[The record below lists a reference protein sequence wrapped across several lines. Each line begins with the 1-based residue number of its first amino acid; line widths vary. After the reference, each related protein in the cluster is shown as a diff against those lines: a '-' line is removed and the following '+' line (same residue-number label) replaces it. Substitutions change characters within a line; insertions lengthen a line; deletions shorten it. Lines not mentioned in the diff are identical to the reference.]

1 MERHAQRARLVN
13 AFHNIFRRGHSSS
26 SNGQVNSS
34 PEGDSQLQSSAPG
47 HLDQGPSVTSLP
59 DPAASHAL
67 DEDVEMLLAD
77 PSSDMHF
84 TIPHTSHPA
93 ANSPQLSSSPPTS
106 ALATSSPPIDLEA
119 PHPPHFYAHAMD
131 DDAHSVTSMPPLYDA
146 SDSESEEGHL
156 YHGVYDF
163 MSESEADAHDV
174 EMTLLID
181 EGDFSDHESAVF
193 PRSTLSAAAEDS
205 RDLRHVTVEEVQD
218 QDQQRTGPS
227 DTIPLASNEQPGPS
241 SHSEAH
247 PHWYPHPHPPILLHP
262 QPHLH
267 HHPQPHPPHPLYSQ
281 QPPAGVH
288 LPTFLG
294 MPGLRAQ
301 GQVEGRVPLPGLRTL
316 FQPLIVEAVAQAG
329 ERLRAAQATGDPNV
343 GQGPVMGPAASPDAP
358 AQGANR
364 TGLPFVQVVFDVPMF
379 RMPADAQ
386 PRPQQQTEVPLGVN
400 AQRPAD
406 QTFEDGA
413 ENPNPAM
420 FDLNPGAFTPNPTAD
435 AMPAPLRQLFEAL
448 DFHPDAPEL
457 PPGDRPQNGAA
468 PAWTGLLG
476 LLFGLGL
483 GASPEL
489 NREDPARAKR
499 LVNGLEAVNTGLVKR
514 MRKIGDG
521 NTDGAVCAVCWD
533 ALLEEDAEIRSPGSA
548 AGVPVWDAPSD
559 RGQATSPEPG
569 ATNPAEPEEPLPKV
583 VALPCS
589 HVFHGA
595 CLVPWFSRPKQTTCP
610 TCRFNVDPDN
620 LTYETPR
627 RPQTDHPQSTP
638 PHPATPQ
645 QEQQDQQGPSSGF
658 VPPLNQAPQA
668 PQQQD
673 GHAPHPPPLRR
684 TIFEHTFTIPF
695 PPPAFPPPHPQPPNP
710 SPQSQAETRQQGP
723 IPQGP
728 FPMPPG
734 ATDPFSPL
742 VFQRALHNLRQFSPH
757 TQPRPQQ
764 PPNGAPAQDGP
775 TPTPTP
781 LIPQQTQPLPPA
793 PGQGLQPPPQD
804 GQRNP
809 NGMPRFP
816 GLFQFELPQPFRTPD
831 GQLFWSVPLGTF
843 RSPTPTPTAGPQ
855 APPRPP
861 VPKRTWA
868 PPPPPGLTL
877 RQRVEKGE
885 REQGL
890 RCDDMSCGLGPSDD
904 DPEPMA
910 DLARVVIHSLGDGA
924 SVCAHTF
931 HPACLVSAERVAG
944 WGPDDE
950 RERERAGG
958 LVEVS
963 CPVCRAVGAVP
974 REDWE
979 KGALA
984 LV

>member
-1 MERHAQRARLVN
+1 M
-13 AFHNIFRRGHSSS
+13 
-26 SNGQVNSS
+26 
-34 PEGDSQLQSSAPG
+34 
-47 HLDQGPSVTSLP
+47 
-59 DPAASHAL
+59 
-67 DEDVEMLLAD
+67 
-77 PSSDMHF
+77 
-84 TIPHTSHPA
+84 
-93 ANSPQLSSSPPTS
+93 
-106 ALATSSPPIDLEA
+106 
-119 PHPPHFYAHAMD
+119 
-131 DDAHSVTSMPPLYDA
+131 
-146 SDSESEEGHL
+146 
-156 YHGVYDF
+156 
-163 MSESEADAHDV
+163 
-174 EMTLLID
+174 
-181 EGDFSDHESAVF
+181 
-193 PRSTLSAAAEDS
+193 
-205 RDLRHVTVEEVQD
+205 
-218 QDQQRTGPS
+218 
-227 DTIPLASNEQPGPS
+227 
-241 SHSEAH
+241 
-247 PHWYPHPHPPILLHP
+247 
-262 QPHLH
+262 
-267 HHPQPHPPHPLYSQ
+267 
-281 QPPAGVH
+281 
-288 LPTFLG
+288 
-294 MPGLRAQ
+294 
-301 GQVEGRVPLPGLRTL
+301 
-316 FQPLIVEAVAQAG
+316 EAVAQAG
-329 ERLRAAQATGDPNV
+329 ERLRAAQATGDSNA
-343 GQGPVMGPAASPDAP
+343 GQGPAMGSAASPDAP

-364 TGLPFVQVVFDVPMF
+364 TGLPFVQVTFDMPMF
-379 RMPADAQ
+379 RMPGDAQ
-386 PRPQQQTEVPLGVN
+386 PRPPQQTEPLGTN

-406 QTFEDGA
+406 QTFEQVHEHHGA
-413 ENPNPAM
+413 PPLRGDNPNPAM
-420 FDLNPGAFTPNPTAD
+420 FDFFNPGAFAPNPNPTATDNDATD
-435 AMPAPLRQLFEAL
+435 AMPPPLRQLFEAL

-457 PPGDRPQNGAA
+457 PAGDRPQNGAA

-499 LVNGLEAVNTGLVKR
+499 LVKGLEAVNTGLVKR
-514 MRKIGDG
+514 MKKIGEG
-521 NTDGAVCAVCWD
+521 NAGAVCAICWD
-533 ALLEEDAEIRSPGSA
+533 ALLEDDARPESA
-548 AGVPVWDAPSD
+548 AGVPVWDATSD
-559 RGQATSPEPG
+559 RGQTTSPEPG

-589 HVFHGA
+589 HVFHGS

-627 RPQTDHPQSTP
+627 RPQTDHRQPMPPQGPTP
-638 PHPATPQ
+638 PHPAAPQ

-658 VPPLNQAPQA
+658 VPPLNQA

-695 PPPAFPPPHPQPPNP
+695 SGFPPLHPQPPNP

-723 IPQGP
+723 IPHGP

-734 ATDPFSPL
+734 TMDPFSPL
-742 VFQRALHNLRQFSPH
+742 AFQRALHSLRQFPPH

-764 PPNGAPAQDGP
+764 PPNGGPAQDGS

-781 LIPQQTQPLPPA
+781 APPIPPQTQPFPPA

-804 GQRNP
+804 GQRHP

-816 GLFQFELPQPFRTPD
+816 GLFQFDLPQAVRMPD
-831 GQLFWSVPLGTF
+831 GTWFWSAPLG
-843 RSPTPTPTAGPQ
+843 SVPPPTTTPAGGPQ

-861 VPKRTWA
+861 APKRTWA

-877 RQRVEKGE
+877 RQRIEKGE

-890 RCDDMSCGLGPSDD
+890 RCDDVSCGLGPSDD
-904 DPEPMA
+904 DPEPTA

-958 LVEVS
+958 LVGVS

-974 REDWE
+974 CEDWE

-984 LV
+984 LT